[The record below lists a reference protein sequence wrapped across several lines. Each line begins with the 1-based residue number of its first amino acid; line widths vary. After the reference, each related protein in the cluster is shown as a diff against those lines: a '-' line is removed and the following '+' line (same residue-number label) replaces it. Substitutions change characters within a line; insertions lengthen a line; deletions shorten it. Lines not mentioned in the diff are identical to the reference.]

1 MRPADSDSSE
11 DESAAAVSGGRT
23 GEPAARPS
31 SAQEGAPAAIPIKE
45 RVSFLKS
52 LSNLA
57 GYLLLVE
64 GIKDLKKQPNSEQQQ
79 GWPTWATWS
88 WERSYLPDAVHTQLG
103 TVETFLETAESAKIT
118 TIASGMRVT
127 LGLGLLLKEC
137 KRAIEYEADDAP
149 QNTPS
154 YIGNSVLGINILNR
168 VEITVDNVRGRI
180 LQLVK
185 GRQGEYNGDMIIADA
200 SANNGTTDSTHS
212 SPVGEKKM
220 AEEETQRELDEE
232 TEQQL
237 EEDLQ
242 KLEEAKKTQ
251 EKLKE
256 DMQRIQE
263 EKRLLEEETKRLA
276 EANESLE
283 REILK
288 AKGNDDD
295 ENVNVELELEPE
307 PEVTVELKGKKRS
320 KSGGSGKPTKIPKT
334 DEVRRSSRAR
344 LPSKKAM
351 IP

>member
-11 DESAAAVSGGRT
+11 EDPDAEDSAGRT
-23 GEPAARPS
+23 GGPAARPS
-31 SAQEGAPAAIPIKE
+31 SIQEGAPAAVPIKE
-45 RVSFLKS
+45 RVRFLKS

-79 GWPTWATWS
+79 GWPAWATWS
-88 WERSYLPDAVHTQLG
+88 WEGSYLPDAVHTQLG
-103 TVETFLETAESAKIT
+103 TVETFLETVASAKIT
-118 TIASGMRVT
+118 TMSSGMRVT
-127 LGLGLLLKEC
+127 LGLGLLLREC
-137 KRAIEYEADDAP
+137 KRSIEHEEDDAP

-154 YIGNSVLGINILNR
+154 YIGNSVLDINILTL
-168 VEITVDNVRGRI
+168 VENAVDAVRGRI
-180 LQLVK
+180 LRVVK
-185 GRQGEYNGDMIIADA
+185 GRQGEHNGDMILADA
-200 SANNGTTDSTHS
+200 CANNGITDSTHS

-237 EEDLQ
+237 EEDLR
-242 KLEEAKKTQ
+242 KLEEEKKVK
-251 EKLKE
+251 EKLMM
-256 DMQRIQE
+256 DMERLQE

-283 REILK
+283 REILET
-288 AKGNDDD
+288 KGTDDD
-295 ENVNVELELEPE
+295 HNANVEPELELEPE
-307 PEVTVELKGKKRS
+307 VTVEVKGKKRS
-320 KSGGSGKPTKIPKT
+320 KSGGSSKPNKITKT
-334 DEVRRSSRAR
+334 DEIRRSSRAR